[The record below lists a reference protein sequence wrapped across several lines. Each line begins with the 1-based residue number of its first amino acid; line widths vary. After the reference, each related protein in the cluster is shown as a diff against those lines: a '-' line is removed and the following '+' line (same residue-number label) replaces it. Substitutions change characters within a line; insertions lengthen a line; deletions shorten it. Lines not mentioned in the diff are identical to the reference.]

1 MHATACSGP
10 VLERPDRVLP
20 ERIVNVNAHQ
30 YFSLTA
36 PAGVIAL
43 GMVLVACWWVQR
55 RSRSARFLLWVA
67 AGYVLPSL
75 AMGLQSLMSNA
86 QLSQWSLFTAVLYL
100 AGLWCLAQGMALR
113 AGIGSISWQAGA
125 VISAATLAGLYYHSR
140 MHDDLWARMQW
151 LNLGVGALLLLPA
164 RRLWRA
170 RLPADRLERLLHWSF
185 LGLAAYHVL
194 RAATAALLVPADGP
208 IVLTHSGYWLA
219 MLAGSLLF
227 AIWFS
232 VLLLACSMRTVYMS
246 MRDERNRDPLTRLL
260 NRRGFEEAADA
271 LLGNGRSGPWVAV
284 VGDIDHF
291 KRVNDR
297 CGHACGDQ
305 VLQAVSEL
313 LMQQVR
319 EQDLVARFGGE
330 EFVLLLGRV
339 QLPEAEKVVQRI
351 REQLRAMPL
360 AMLPPDMRITMSF
373 GIAAVQ
379 TRQSLRASLDE
390 ADVLSYAA
398 KQAGRDRIHLQAFA

>member
-1 MHATACSGP
+1 MNLNS
-10 VLERPDRVLP
+10 DQY
-20 ERIVNVNAHQ
+20 Q

-43 GMVLVACWWVQR
+43 GMVLIACWWLQR
-55 RSRSARFLLWVA
+55 RDESSRFLLWVA
-67 AGYVLPSL
+67 TGYVLPSV
-75 AMGLQSLMSNA
+75 AMSLQSLMSNA
-86 QLSQWSLFTAVLYL
+86 QLSQWSLATAMLYL

-113 AGIGSISWQAGA
+113 SGVGPVSKWLGLA
-125 VISAATLAGLYYHSR
+125 ISAATLCGLYYYSR
-140 MHDDLWARMQW
+140 VQDDLWVRMQW
-151 LNLGVGALLLLPA
+151 LNMGVGALLFLPV
-164 RRLWRA
+164 RRLWQARA
-170 RLPADRLERLLHWSF
+170 TADALERMLQWSF
-185 LGLAAYHVL
+185 LGLAAYHVFRVL
-194 RAATAALLVPADGP
+194 VVPVLVPTHEV
-208 IVLTHSGYWLA
+208 IVLTRSGYWLA

-232 VLLLACSMRTVYMS
+232 VLLLSCSMRDVYVS

-271 LLGNGRSGPWVAV
+271 LLGDGSTGPWMVV

-291 KRVNDR
+291 KHVNDR
-297 CGHACGDQ
+297 CGHASGDQ
-305 VLQAVSEL
+305 VLQAVSL
-313 LMQQVR
+313 LLEQQVR
-319 EQDLVARFGGE
+319 DRDLVARFGGE

-339 QLPEAEKVVQRI
+339 QLQEAEKVVQRI
-351 REQLRAMPL
+351 RLQLRAL
-360 AMLPPDMRITMSF
+360 QLSMLPPDMHITMSF
-373 GIAAVQ
+373 GIASVQ